1 MPTPTLTLTPELLD
15 LEAAGLFLVAEIEAY
30 LASLSPAGPRVDVA
44 ALLAAA
50 PVPVHGSVLQ
60 AWNAAHPLP
69 VPTLL
74 DRARGRRPRLD
85 VTPSEYLDL
94 MSRYLH
100 QHGWVQGQLWDTDGR
115 VCVLGALLRVYTAGY
130 GTPDTVRRVRQ
141 RIGNALGRIGARMP
155 VDTWNDLP
163 TTTRTDVHHL
173 LRDAAA

>member
-1 MPTPTLTLTPELLD
+1 MPTTTLTLTTELLD
-15 LEAAGLFLVAEIEAY
+15 LEAAGLFLVAEVEAY
-30 LASLSPAGPRVDVA
+30 LATIGPAGARLDVA

-74 DRARGRRPRLD
+74 DRARGRRPRAD
-85 VTPSEYLDL
+85 VTPPEYLDL
-94 MSRYLH
+94 MGRYLH
-100 QHGWVQGQLWDTDGR
+100 QHGWTQGRLWDTDGR

-130 GTPDTVRRVRQ
+130 GTADTVRRVRQ
-141 RIGNALGRIGARMP
+141 RIGNALGRAGHPVP

-163 TTTRTDVHHL
+163 TTTRTDVHRL
-173 LRDAAA
+173 LRAAAA